1 MYRVED
7 SQLSVYDFVPPFS
20 GSLDRNN
27 RWVRLA
33 EALDWPALE
42 KAYAGN
48 FAAGGKEALPVR
60 LAFGS
65 LVIRKA
71 LNLSDQQTM
80 LLIRESPYLQY
91 FIGLTEFQN
100 RLPFAV
106 RSLRTFRQRIPAEA
120 VNRAVRLL
128 AQIEREDREETQAE

>member
-1 MYRVED
+1 MPIYEYHCD
-7 SQLSVYDFVPPFS
+7 ACNKDFEELVFGDAVPPCPHCGAS
-20 GSLDRNN
+20 ATHKLMSRC
-27 RWVRLA
+27 A
-33 EALDWPALE
+33 
-42 KAYAGN
+42 

-71 LNLSDQQTM
+71 LDLSDQQTM

-128 AQIEREDREETQAE
+128 AQIEREDREEGQGE

>member
-1 MYRVED
+1 
-7 SQLSVYDFVPPFS
+7 
-20 GSLDRNN
+20 
-27 RWVRLA
+27 
-33 EALDWPALE
+33 
-42 KAYAGN
+42 
-48 FAAGGKEALPVR
+48 
-60 LAFGS
+60 
-65 LVIRKA
+65 
-71 LNLSDQQTM
+71 M

-128 AQIEREDREETQAE
+128 AQIEREDREEGQGE